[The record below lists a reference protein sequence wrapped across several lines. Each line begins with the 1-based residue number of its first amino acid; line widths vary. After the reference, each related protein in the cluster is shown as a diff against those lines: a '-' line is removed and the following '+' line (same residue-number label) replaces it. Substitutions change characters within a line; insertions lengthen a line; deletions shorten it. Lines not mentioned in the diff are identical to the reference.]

1 MKFYD
6 TNALLE
12 LQEEVLA
19 EPFVISSVTLEELES
34 IKTNKNK
41 TEETRYKARKIVHIL
56 DENRDKYDVIIYTD
70 STSQILNRY
79 AIEVT
84 NDSKICACA
93 KEWKKLN
100 SSRDDDIIFVTNDLC
115 CRLIAEEIFGLKV
128 VKAVSSNMDMYK
140 GYKLLMGNTAE
151 INEYLYDEEYMNQFV
166 TNEYL
171 LIYNTDTDE
180 ESEMRFDGKQFV
192 SLKLPPSKY
201 IKGKNAL
208 QRCALDM
215 LNNPNI
221 TICAVLGGYGSGKS
235 YLAMQMALYAVREK
249 GWQSKIVGIR
259 EPISDGKD
267 VGYLPGDMAQKTDD
281 FFMPLVQQLNG
292 GEFELEQL
300 KRNGMLEST
309 IPFYLKG
316 QTFPST
322 VLLIDEA
329 EDLSEKQIRLV
340 GTRVGEES
348 RIIFDGD
355 YKQAVGNNSKTNPLV
370 RMCNELKGNEKFAC
384 IYLDEDVR
392 SSTSKIF
399 AQLFEQ

>member
-12 LQEEVLA
+12 LQEEVLVEDFA
-19 EPFVISSVTLEELES
+19 ISSVTLEELEN
-34 IKTNKNK
+34 IKINKNK

-56 DENRDKYDVIIYTD
+56 DENYGKYEVVIYTEKIA
-70 STSQILNRY
+70 QKLNMY
-79 AIEVT
+79 AIEIT
-84 NDSKICACA
+84 NDVKICACA
-93 KEWKKLN
+93 KELCHDN
-100 SSRDDDIIFVTNDLC
+100 DIIFVTNDLC

-128 VKAVSSNMDMYK
+128 AKAISGDGNMYK

-151 INEYLYDEEYMNQFV
+151 INEHLYDKEYMNKFV

-180 ESEMRFDGKQFV
+180 ESEMRFDGQQFV
-192 SLKLPPSKY
+192 ALKLPPSKY
-201 IKGKNAL
+201 IKAKNAL

-235 YLAMQMALYAVREK
+235 YLAMQMALYSIREK

-259 EPISDGKD
+259 EPISEGKD

-322 VLLIDEA
+322 VMIVDEA

-348 RIIFDGD
+348 RIFFDGD
-355 YKQAVGNNSKTNPLV
+355 YKQAVGNNGKTNPLV

>member
-12 LQEEVLA
+12 LQEEILV
-19 EPFVISSVTLEELES
+19 ESFVISSITLEELEN
-34 IKTNKNK
+34 IKTSKTK

-56 DENRDKYDVIIYTD
+56 DENVDKYEVIIYGEKIEKLIVD
-70 STSQILNRY
+70 MGIELN
-79 AIEVT
+79 
-84 NDSKICACA
+84 NDNKICACA
-93 KEWKKLN
+93 KYMCPDN
-100 SSRDDDIIFVTNDLC
+100 DIVFVTNDLC
-115 CRLIAEEIFGLKV
+115 CRIIAENIFKLDV
-128 VKAVSSNMDMYK
+128 EKAVSSDNDMYK

-151 INEYLYDEEYMNQFV
+151 INEHLYDSDYMNTFV

-171 LIYNTDTDE
+171 LIYNTDTDS

-192 SLKLPPSKY
+192 PLKLPSSKY
-201 IKGKNAL
+201 IKAKNAL
-208 QRCALDM
+208 QRCVLDM

-249 GWQSKIVGIR
+249 GWQSKIVGVR

-267 VGYLPGDMAQKTDD
+267 VGYLPGDMESKTDG
-281 FFMPLVQQLNG
+281 FFLPLVQQLNG

-300 KRNGMLEST
+300 KRNGILEST

-322 VLLIDEA
+322 VILVDEA

-340 GTRVGEES
+340 GTRVGENS
-348 RIIFDGD
+348 KIIFDGD

-370 RMCNELKGNEKFAC
+370 RMCNELKGNDKFAC

-392 SSTSKIF
+392 SSTSKLF
-399 AQLFEQ
+399 TTLFE

>member
-12 LQEEVLA
+12 LQEEVLVEDFA
-19 EPFVISSVTLEELES
+19 ISSVTLEELEN

-56 DENRDKYDVIIYTD
+56 DENYGKYEVVIYTEKIA
-70 STSQILNRY
+70 QKLNMY
-79 AIEVT
+79 AIEIT
-84 NDSKICACA
+84 NDVKICACA
-93 KEWKKLN
+93 KELCHDN
-100 SSRDDDIIFVTNDLC
+100 DIIFVTNDLC

-128 VKAVSSNMDMYK
+128 AKAISGDGNMYK
-140 GYKLLMGNTAE
+140 GYKLLMGNTTE
-151 INEYLYDEEYMNQFV
+151 INEHLYDKEYMNKFV

-180 ESEMRFDGKQFV
+180 ESEMRFDGQQFV
-192 SLKLPPSKY
+192 ALKLPPSKY
-201 IKGKNAL
+201 IKAKNAL

-235 YLAMQMALYAVREK
+235 YLAMQMALYSIREK

-259 EPISDGKD
+259 EPISEGKD

-322 VLLIDEA
+322 VMLVDEA

>member
-19 EPFVISSVTLEELES
+19 EDFAISSVTLEELES

-56 DENRDKYDVIIYTD
+56 DENYGKYEVVIYTEN
-70 STSQILNRY
+70 IAKKLNMF
-79 AIEVT
+79 ALEIT
-84 NDSKICACA
+84 NDVKICACA
-93 KEWKKLN
+93 KELCHDN
-100 SSRDDDIIFVTNDLC
+100 DIIFVTNDLC

-128 VKAVSSNMDMYK
+128 AKAISSDMDIYK

-151 INEYLYDEEYMNQFV
+151 INEHLYDEEYMNKFV

-192 SLKLPPSKY
+192 TLKLPPSKY
-201 IKGKNAL
+201 IKAKNAL

-235 YLAMQMALYAVREK
+235 YLAMQMALYAVQEK
-249 GWQSKIVGIR
+249 GWQSKVLGVREVVGEGAQI
-259 EPISDGKD
+259 
-267 VGYLPGDMAQKTDD
+267 GYLPGDINEKTDN
-281 FFMPLVQQLNG
+281 FFLPLVQQLNG
-292 GEFELEQL
+292 GEFELERL
-300 KRNGMLEST
+300 KQQGILEST
-309 IPFYLKG
+309 IPFFLKG
-316 QTFPST
+316 QTFPNT
-322 VLLIDEA
+322 VLLVDEA
-329 EDLSEKQIRLV
+329 EDLSDKQIRLV
-340 GTRVGEES
+340 GTRVGENS
-348 RIIFDGD
+348 KIIFDGD
-355 YKQAVGNNSKTNPLV
+355 YKQAIGNNSKTNPLV

-399 AQLFEQ
+399 AQLFEK

>member
-12 LQEEVLA
+12 LQEEILA
-19 EPFVISSVTLEELES
+19 EDFVISSVTLEELES

-56 DENRDKYDVIIYTD
+56 DDNRDKYQVVIHNDD
-70 STSQILNRY
+70 SFKILLNSG
-79 AIEVT
+79 IDVT

-93 KEWKKLN
+93 KYFSHDN
-100 SSRDDDIIFVTNDLC
+100 DIVFVTNDIC
-115 CRLIAEEIFGLKV
+115 CRVIAENIFGLKV
-128 VKAVSSNMDMYK
+128 EKAVSSNGNMYK
-140 GYKLLMGNTAE
+140 GYKLLMGNTVE
-151 INEYLYDEEYMNQFV
+151 INEHLYDEDYMASFT

-171 LIYNTDTDE
+171 LIYNTDDDA
-180 ESEMRFDGKQFV
+180 ESEMRFDGEKFV

-201 IKGKNAL
+201 IKAKNAL

-235 YLAMQMALYAVREK
+235 FISMQMALYAVKEK
-249 GWQSKIVGIR
+249 GWQSKILGVR
-259 EPISDGKD
+259 EP
-267 VGYLPGDMAQKTDD
+267 VGEGAEIGFLPGDMAQKTDE

-322 VLLIDEA
+322 VILVDEA

-340 GTRVGEES
+340 GTRVGEDS
-348 RIIFDGD
+348 KIIFDGD
-355 YKQAVGNNSKTNPLV
+355 YKQAIGNNGTTNPLV

-399 AQLFEQ
+399 AKLFEQ

>member
-12 LQEEVLA
+12 LQEEVLVEDFA
-19 EPFVISSVTLEELES
+19 ISSVTLEELEN

-56 DENRDKYDVIIYTD
+56 DENYGKYEVVIYTEKIA
-70 STSQILNRY
+70 QKLNMY
-79 AIEVT
+79 AIEIT
-84 NDSKICACA
+84 NDVKICACA
-93 KEWKKLN
+93 KELCHDN
-100 SSRDDDIIFVTNDLC
+100 DIIFVTNDLC

-128 VKAVSSNMDMYK
+128 AKAISGDGNMYK

-151 INEYLYDEEYMNQFV
+151 INEHLYDKEYMNKFV

-180 ESEMRFDGKQFV
+180 ESEMRFDGQQFV
-192 SLKLPPSKY
+192 ALKLPPSKY
-201 IKGKNAL
+201 IKAKNAL

-235 YLAMQMALYAVREK
+235 YLAMQMALYSIREK

-259 EPISDGKD
+259 EPISEGKD

-322 VLLIDEA
+322 VMLVDEA

>member
-12 LQEEVLA
+12 LQEEVLGEKFA
-19 EPFVISSVTLEELES
+19 ISSVTLEELEN
-34 IKTNKNK
+34 IKTVKNK
-41 TEETRYKARKIVHIL
+41 TEEIRYKARKIVHIL
-56 DENRDKYDVIIYTD
+56 DENRDKYEVVVYNKKIEQDIINLGLE
-70 STSQILNRY
+70 IN
-79 AIEVT
+79 
-84 NDSKICACA
+84 NDNKICACA
-93 KEWKKLN
+93 QYCHDN
-100 SSRDDDIIFVTNDLC
+100 DIIFVTNDLC
-115 CRLIAEEIFGLKV
+115 CRVIATDVFKLNVE
-128 VKAVSSNMDMYK
+128 KAKSNDYDMYK
-140 GYKLLMGNTAE
+140 GYKLLFGNTAE
-151 INEYLYDEEYMNQFV
+151 INEHLYDKDYMNTFA

-171 LIYNTDTDE
+171 LIYNSDTDE

-192 SLKLPPSKY
+192 ALKLPPSKY
-201 IKGKNAL
+201 IKAKNAL

-235 YLAMQMALYAVREK
+235 FLAMQMALYAVREK

-267 VGYLPGDMAQKTDD
+267 VGYLPGDMESKTDG
-281 FFMPLVQQLNG
+281 FFLPLVQQLNG

-300 KRNGMLEST
+300 KRNGTLEST

-322 VLLIDEA
+322 VILVDEA

-340 GTRVGEES
+340 GTRVGEDS
-348 RIIFDGD
+348 KIIFDGD
-355 YKQAVGNNSKTNPLV
+355 YKQAVGNNSKTNPLA
-370 RMCNELKGNEKFAC
+370 RMCNELKGNDKFAC

-392 SSTSKIF
+392 SSTSKLFTQIF
-399 AQLFEQ
+399 EH